1 MTDKDA
7 ATFREEISTKTLAKL
22 CGISARRVQQL
33 AGEGVFQ
40 KTGHGK
46 YRLENAGGAYKDY
59 CVKSE
64 MGRRLS
70 AESAKEQYD
79 IERARKLML
88 QNDKEEA
95 LLVSTPDA
103 TAAIDYIFGEV
114 LSSLAGIAPRL
125 SDDVAERRKIEG
137 VVNDIFGQLSQK
149 LAEAGSA
156 LQEGRDPLEA
166 GKADNS

>member
-1 MTDKDA
+1 MTKKEN
-7 ATFREEISTKTLAKL
+7 ATFREEISTKKLAKL

-33 AGEGVFQ
+33 AGEGVFS

-46 YRLENAGGAYKDY
+46 YKLENAAGTYKDY

-64 MGRRLS
+64 MERRLS
-70 AESAKEQYD
+70 GESAKEQYD
-79 IERARKLML
+79 IERARKLKL

-103 TAAIDYIFGEV
+103 TAAIDFIFGEV
-114 LSSLAGIAPRL
+114 LASLAGIAPRL
-125 SDDVAERRKIEG
+125 TEDVGERRKIER
-137 VVNDIFGQLSQK
+137 VVNDIFGELSKKFEQ
-149 LAEAGSA
+149 AGTA

-166 GKADNS
+166 GKADNG